1 MARTSATTARP
12 RTIRQP
18 PALGRIVDH
27 LRAEPSRTWS
37 LVITFFGDAIVPRGG
52 EVWLGT
58 VLQFFAHLGI
68 GGGVVRTAM
77 SRLAADGWLE
87 RRRVGR
93 ESFYGLPA
101 RGRATFLDAAAH
113 IYHPQPPA
121 WKGYF
126 ELLLTDRGEPRDEL
140 RAAMHAAG
148 FANLSSDTWIAPG
161 GRTAPALARSALRLE
176 LRGDTETARAL
187 AARAWPLDRMA
198 ASYTRFTAAFMP
210 LRAELAGGRELGA
223 LDALAARVLLLHA
236 FRRIVLHDPLLPAAV
251 LPEAWPGATARSLC
265 AEVYRRVLPASER
278 WLDAHGRIAPDVPL
292 PAARG
297 LHTRFAR

>member
-1 MARTSATTARP
+1 MARTRVTPARP
-12 RTIRQP
+12 RATPRP
-18 PALGRIVDH
+18 SALARAVDH

-37 LVITFFGDAIVPRGG
+37 LVITFYGDAIVPRGG

-68 GGGVVRTAM
+68 SSGVVRTAM

-101 RGRATFLDAAAH
+101 RGRATFLEAAAH

-121 WKGYF
+121 WPGHF
-126 ELLLTDRGEPRDEL
+126 DLVLTDRRGPRGEL
-140 RAAMHAAG
+140 RAAMDAAG
-148 FANLSSDTWIAPG
+148 FASLSPDAWIAPG
-161 GRTAPALARSALRLE
+161 DRATPPQARGALRLE
-176 LRGDTETARAL
+176 LRGDAATARAV
-187 AARAWPLDRMA
+187 AARAWPLQRMA
-198 ASYTRFTAAFMP
+198 AAYTRFNAAFGP
-210 LRAELAGGRELGA
+210 LGAALAGGRELSD
-223 LDALAARVLLLHA
+223 LDALAARVLLIHA
-236 FRRIVLHDPLLPAAV
+236 FRRVVLHDPLLPAAV
-251 LPEAWPGATARSLC
+251 LPDAWPGAAARTLC

-297 LHTRFAR
+297 LHSRFSR